1 MLLASSVLSYDPS
14 LMEFALVAVA
24 AKEQISALV
33 AVVQMYAFAVAGRSS
48 EQLLGAGI
56 A

>member
-1 MLLASSVLSYDPS
+1 MSSVLLFDPS
-14 LMEFALVAVA
+14 MMEFALVAVA
-24 AKEQISALV
+24 AKEPTSALV
-33 AVVQMYAFAVAGRSS
+33 AVVQMYAVAVAGQSS